1 MTLDRILTEP
11 GEDRCILIMET
22 GHMPRDFAYT
32 RVQTVTVEIGETQ
45 GLRVPQTALLVG
57 KDGEMGVYILDVAY
71 VRYRKIDIIWR
82 GDGYVLVRE
91 NDRSQKEHKN
101 DLGYQELLITR
112 SDEEL
117 YDGKLLY

>member
-1 MTLDRILTEP
+1 M
-11 GEDRCILIMET
+11 
-22 GHMPRDFAYT
+22 
-32 RVQTVTVEIGETQ
+32 
-45 GLRVPQTALLVG
+45 GLRVPQTALKVG

-91 NDRSQKEHKN
+91 SDRTQEGHEN
-101 DLGYQELLITR
+101 DLGYQELLIIR